1 MYDRTGDTKQPTN
14 EAHEPR
20 NDDEGLSDEGISGG
34 SSPHSSSSHDITTKL
49 QPRMNTEGKVEEHT
63 PKSALEKVSNLIRSG
78 QAKNIIL
85 LLGAGISTSAGIP
98 DFRSPKTGL
107 YHNLQKLN
115 LPFPEAVFELGFFR
129 KRPEPFWELAKEI
142 YPGKFHP
149 TPTHYFLTLLHQHK
163 VLKRVFTQNIDTL
176 ETLAGLPEEMIVEA
190 HGSFARSHCLDCRA
204 EVDREKILR
213 AGVRRGEVVRCDNL
227 VQSKGKKGKDKGVC
241 GGLVK
246 PDIVFF
252 GENLPDRF
260 FNLLPELKQCDLLL
274 IIGTS
279 LQVQPFASLV
289 DRAPS
294 DCPRLLINREPV
306 GPFERLS
313 ASGALTDSLKKIL
326 SPKGKDQRDMYW
338 QGDAD
343 QGIYELV
350 EHLGWSEEFEEVMRN
365 GKKDLERRYKD
376 AEKLE
381 GKVDQ
386 DVRAVKEIVDD
397 RDEAEEL
404 EEAIRRQLKL

>member
-1 MYDRTGDTKQPTN
+1 MSTRTGDPKKPLN
-14 EAHEPR
+14 EFHEPR
-20 NDDEGLSDEGISGG
+20 NDDEGLSDEDRSDG
-34 SSPHSSSSHDITTKL
+34 SSSHSSSLNDIDTKV
-49 QPRMNTEGKVEEHT
+49 QPLINTEDKMEEHT
-63 PKSALEKVSNLIRSG
+63 PNSALERVSNLITSG

-149 TPTHYFLTLLHQHK
+149 TPTHYFLSLLHKHK

-190 HGSFARSHCLDCRA
+190 HGSFARSHCLD
-204 EVDREKILR
+204 L
-213 AGVRRGEVVRCDNL
+213 VRCDNL
-227 VQSKGKKGKDKGVC
+227 VKSKGKKGKDKGVC

-274 IIGTS
+274 VIGTS

-289 DRAPS
+289 DRVPS

-313 ASGALTDSLKKIL
+313 SLGALPDSLKKIL

-338 QGDAD
+338 EGDAD

-350 EHLGWSEEFEEVMRN
+350 EYLGWSEEFEEIMRK
-365 GKKDLERRYKD
+365 GKKDLEKRYKD